1 MRDLHEKRALQETRV
16 CKKDGLFHKMQA
28 LQEKQ
33 QAMQEIRALQ
43 ENWLFNSMRQAGF
56 NSNAVQH
63 AK

>member
-16 CKKDGLFHKMQA
+16 CKKDGLFHEMQA
-28 LQEKQ
+28 LQEK